1 MVGAPAGLALEAP
14 APVLAA
20 AVPVLEWLRQEL
32 VVVPL
37 VRARARVR
45 PRPRLAASV
54 ALVPAVQRLVVLQ
67 RPVALVVPVAQRPP
81 LVRAVVAPAIGW
93 RR

>member
-1 MVGAPAGLALEAP
+1 MVGAPAGRALEAP
-14 APVLAA
+14 APLLAA
-20 AVPVLEWLRQEL
+20 AVPVVEWLCQEL

-37 VRARARVR
+37 VRARVR

-54 ALVPAVQRLVVLQ
+54 ALVPAVQRLVGLQ